1 MSHRPNP
8 ERISSAR
15 VPESKLSHCVPPQVG
30 GCDVFTTRDVFGKL
44 AIPKT
49 GMSLFIIERNAFA
62 VSSADH
68 LNAWRSCGL
77 KKASVVPTISN
88 TSPSADFAVP

>member
-15 VPESKLSHCVPPQVG
+15 VPESKSSHCVPLQVG
-30 GCDVFTTRDVFGKL
+30 SCGVFTTRDAFGKL

-49 GMSLFIIERNAFA
+49 GTSLFIRERNVFA
-62 VSSADH
+62 VSSIIH
-68 LNAWRSCGL
+68 LPACAIAG
-77 KKASVVPTISN
+77 A
-88 TSPSADFAVP
+88 